1 MRRREFIAALA
12 SASLYAAG
20 GHAQQF
26 ERIRRI
32 GLLSSAAANDPEGQR
47 YVGVFVQGLR
57 SLGWVEGRNFQFE
70 VRRATGGTLTQDLAD
85 DLVRSQPDVIM
96 ASSTVGVRVLQQATR
111 TIPIVFMGVSD
122 PVRDGFVSSL
132 AKPGGNVTGFSS
144 TEPGMTAKWYQLLKG
159 VAPRVT
165 KVLIL
170 YNPNTAP
177 HSLYLEPL
185 KAQAPSF
192 GFEAVSAPVQTR
204 ADIEAILARDGEN
217 GGWGMISMPDSFLW
231 FHRQQIADLA
241 ARYRVPAVYPL
252 RIHVL
257 SGGLISYGADFA
269 DLWARAPTY
278 VDRILRG
285 EKPSDLPVQQP
296 AKFETTINLKV
307 ARALGL
313 EVPHLIAAQADEVIE

>member
-1 MRRREFIAALA
+1 
-12 SASLYAAG
+12 
-20 GHAQQF
+20 
-26 ERIRRI
+26 
-32 GLLSSAAANDPEGQR
+32 
-47 YVGVFVQGLR
+47 
-57 SLGWVEGRNFQFE
+57 
-70 VRRATGGTLTQDLAD
+70 
-85 DLVRSQPDVIM
+85 
-96 ASSTVGVRVLQQATR
+96 
-111 TIPIVFMGVSD
+111 
-122 PVRDGFVSSL
+122 
-132 AKPGGNVTGFSS
+132 
-144 TEPGMTAKWYQLLKG
+144 
-159 VAPRVT
+159 
-165 KVLIL
+165 
-170 YNPNTAP
+170 
-177 HSLYLEPL
+177 
-185 KAQAPSF
+185 
-192 GFEAVSAPVQTR
+192 
-204 ADIEAILARDGEN
+204 
-217 GGWGMISMPDSFLW
+217 MISMPDSFLW

>member
-1 MRRREFIAALA
+1 
-12 SASLYAAG
+12 
-20 GHAQQF
+20 
-26 ERIRRI
+26 
-32 GLLSSAAANDPEGQR
+32 
-47 YVGVFVQGLR
+47 
-57 SLGWVEGRNFQFE
+57 
-70 VRRATGGTLTQDLAD
+70 
-85 DLVRSQPDVIM
+85 VII
-96 ASSTVGVRVLQQATR
+96 ASSTVGVRLLQQATR

-204 ADIEAILARDGEN
+204 ADIEATLTRDGEN

-241 ARYRVPAVYPL
+241 ARYRIPAVYPL